1 MIKSP
6 ENRYDNRALHICELL
21 SRWTNFKAIWKIRSG
36 KFSSTERA
44 EATHRP
50 MARVKASRDLISFI
64 APFSSSLERQIFFQ
78 KIRLLFLFYPRK
90 SSDILICNLLVI
102 FFFNVPCRNLFPS
115 KLNGT
120 LIFYIYFSCYL
131 HLYLVVIS
139 PSLCLWPEKHRD
151 CFMSILLVLWSQK
164 QSTLEH
170 RVQQLYTAP
179 NWICS

>member
-1 MIKSP
+1 MI
-6 ENRYDNRALHICELL
+6 
-21 SRWTNFKAIWKIRSG
+21 
-36 KFSSTERA
+36 TERFISVNSYPD
-44 EATHRP
+44 ELILKQYERSE
-50 MARVKASRDLISFI
+50 VASLAQLREQRLLTDPGQGSNLQEISSHLQHHLAHPQRGRYSSRKSDYYFFSI
-64 APFSSSLERQIFFQ
+64 PGNPQISSSV
-78 KIRLLFLFYPRK
+78 
-90 SSDILICNLLVI
+90 ICWW
-102 FFFNVPCRNLFPS
+102 FFFNAPCRNLFPS